1 MGTHKKHFWQKE
13 KKREK
18 ERKTFQTRKS
28 ELITR
33 KNILKLISGK
43 ILRNTSSPVKERAF
57 KNNEIRTH
65 ESTKGRRQ
73 K

>member
-1 MGTHKKHFWQKE
+1 MGTHKKHLWQKE

-33 KNILKLISGK
+33 KI
-43 ILRNTSSPVKERAF
+43 F
-57 KNNEIRTH
+57 
-65 ESTKGRRQ
+65 
-73 K
+73 